1 MAKPQIVDSSEVK
14 QVTRTAPAT
23 RLTESLRA
31 EGYLTA
37 EDLADKFD
45 VGIETI
51 RRLSRKKN
59 EDGSKRYKGPSKAA
73 RSGDLHVWGY
83 TPEDVAELAEY
94 FGQPVPRKRGKKKA

>member
-14 QVTRTAPAT
+14 KTVRIAPAT
-23 RLTESLRA
+23 RLTDSLRQQ
-31 EGYLTA
+31 GYLTA
-37 EDLADKFD
+37 EDLAELFD

-51 RRLSRKKN
+51 RRLGRKKN

-83 TPEDVAELAEY
+83 THEDVAELAEY
-94 FGQPVPRKRGKKKA
+94 FGQPVPRRRGKKKV